1 MSPAKR
7 SVPVL
12 RLTPT
17 TLRARRRLGKYRIVK
32 RVADGG
38 FATVYQALDTITGIP
53 VALKIPHPSLITGE
67 SLSVF
72 RREVRLTAKLDHP
85 HILPVR
91 DAGVIDG
98 TFYVATPLGKGTLA
112 DRLNRR
118 LAGATLVNYMRQMLA
133 ALAFAHRKGIMHCDV
148 KPENFILFPENQL
161 RLADFGIA
169 RFAQHTVRASGSGTV
184 GYLAPEQALGKP
196 SLRSDVFALGL
207 VLYRMFAGQLPEWP
221 FEWPLPG
228 ARRLNATVSPEFVKL
243 LRRALAVDHRK
254 RFADAERMQR
264 ACARLR
270 GRILRPSRTPRR
282 PPRPVSRTA
291 GEGWRTLRLKE
302 FRRAY
307 GKVLGTRFACGRCGG
322 PVSEAMRACPWCG
335 RPRPQHTGATRFPQR
350 CPRCRRGV
358 KSDWRFCPWCY
369 GAAIS
374 ESTAVRYTDVRYS
387 AQCPQPECFG
397 RRQMP
402 WMRYCPWCRAKV
414 RRRWTIPG
422 LNQRC
427 RSCGWGVAK
436 DFWEFCPW
444 CSRKLRKA

>member
-148 KPENFILFPENQL
+148 KPENFILFP
-161 RLADFGIA
+161 GKSIA
-169 RFAQHTVRASGSGTV
+169 
-184 GYLAPEQALGKP
+184 
-196 SLRSDVFALGL
+196 
-207 VLYRMFAGQLPEWP
+207 AG
-221 FEWPLPG
+221 
-228 ARRLNATVSPEFVKL
+228 
-243 LRRALAVDHRK
+243 
-254 RFADAERMQR
+254 
-264 ACARLR
+264 
-270 GRILRPSRTPRR
+270 
-282 PPRPVSRTA
+282 
-291 GEGWRTLRLKE
+291 
-302 FRRAY
+302 
-307 GKVLGTRFACGRCGG
+307 
-322 PVSEAMRACPWCG
+322 
-335 RPRPQHTGATRFPQR
+335 
-350 CPRCRRGV
+350 
-358 KSDWRFCPWCY
+358 
-369 GAAIS
+369 
-374 ESTAVRYTDVRYS
+374 
-387 AQCPQPECFG
+387 
-397 RRQMP
+397 
-402 WMRYCPWCRAKV
+402 
-414 RRRWTIPG
+414 
-422 LNQRC
+422 
-427 RSCGWGVAK
+427 
-436 DFWEFCPW
+436 
-444 CSRKLRKA
+444 

>member
-228 ARRLNATVSPEFVKL
+228 ARRLSATVSPEFVKL
-243 LRRALAVDHRK
+243 LRRGPGGRSSQTLRRRRAHATGLRAAARQNPAPVPNPAPAPTTGVANRRRRLANAAFEGIPPGIRQGAGHPL
-254 RFADAERMQR
+254 
-264 ACARLR
+264 RLR
-270 GRILRPSRTPRR
+270 ALRWSGERSDAGVSVVRSPALPAHRRDAFSPALSALPPRGQIRLAILPLVLRSGDQRKHNRALYRYSIPCPVPAAGVLRPAANALDAVLSV
-282 PPRPVSRTA
+282 VS
-291 GEGWRTLRLKE
+291 GEGSPALDDSGLEPALSQLRMGRGQGFL
-302 FRRAY
+302 
-307 GKVLGTRFACGRCGG
+307 GVL
-322 PVSEAMRACPWCG
+322 PLV
-335 RPRPQHTGATRFPQR
+335 
-350 CPRCRRGV
+350 
-358 KSDWRFCPWCY
+358 
-369 GAAIS
+369 
-374 ESTAVRYTDVRYS
+374 
-387 AQCPQPECFG
+387 
-397 RRQMP
+397 
-402 WMRYCPWCRAKV
+402 
-414 RRRWTIPG
+414 
-422 LNQRC
+422 
-427 RSCGWGVAK
+427 
-436 DFWEFCPW
+436 
-444 CSRKLRKA
+444 